1 MPEQTMEAP
10 KKVKGM
16 AVGPW
21 AIMADHPRNCD
32 LLLVSL
38 SNSRM
43 RSFVKPIKTIF
54 TREAGEQVQQPASAG
69 MIQGLPSSIPG
80 MELHVNPADGT
91 FKIIDPLRGNEEQLE
106 KIRRA
111 INAAGAIRTDNKL
124 RGIPDR
130 VGKLDRDQMK
140 TLVREMCRLVD
151 AGEAVVCKGAQP
163 SEDELENMPG
173 EFLTNPTNM
182 GGWHQ
187 PRYEKDMDSWTETL
201 NRLR

>member
-1 MPEQTMEAP
+1 MEAT
-10 KKVKGM
+10 KKAKGTSM
-16 AVGPW
+16 GTW

-43 RSFVKPIKTIF
+43 RSAVKPIKNIF

-69 MIQGLPSSIPG
+69 MIQGLPSVIPG
-80 MELHVNPADGT
+80 MELHVNPVDGT
-91 FKIIDPLRGNEEQLE
+91 FKIIDPLRDNEDLCE

-111 INAAGAIRTDNKL
+111 INLSGAVQVADKL
-124 RGIPDR
+124 RGMPER
-130 VGKLDRDQMK
+130 TGKLGRDHMK

-151 AGEAVVCKGAQP
+151 AGEAVVCKGSQP
-163 SEDELENMPG
+163 SEDDLENMPG

-187 PRYEKDMDSWTETL
+187 PRYEKDMDAWSESL